1 MTTIA
6 LVFRI
11 LYTSAYVLLCLLLA
25 ALLLVTPGD
34 IIHQIVLYTSQYLN
48 LVIIAIVYVLTVL
61 VVLFIYAI
69 RLYITRTVLGSIP
82 KNWIPIEKGDVTKE
96 VRRMVVTSLSRSA
109 AIAWEAR
116 PKVISPE
123 PPQTLVEDPAEE
135 TVTNGRESREPRRS
149 LQLFKSKPPAT
160 VEDEMGIALPPVRP
174 VWGEIEH
181 NGWGSPASTDLPNL
195 QYSTV
200 LSELPNLIEA
210 KAVSHAHP
218 DPDSTMA
225 QPTLDGDAIV
235 LLQRAS
241 NMTMRDYV
249 LHLITLGVLP
259 SSPQTSEFI
268 DAYERAR
275 FSTRPMSN
283 AHFRHLMHLFAELLR
298 EMQPLEPAN
307 LYVDNESEYP
317 DPDDTTYSFD
327 SSGHI
332 DDDAPEDTNTPTTY
346 ARSISSTSAPSFDG
360 SSTRSRA
367 RPSRPARN
375 SSSHTWHQY
384 RTAPTTPKSKVSIAG
399 GGRPISH
406 SSSANSMNT
415 FAQTRR
421 PYYPSSS
428 ASASASL
435 RSGSSTKGS
444 IIRLA
449 TREDGG
455 DLPYVLRLADTL

>member
-1 MTTIA
+1 MTTIE

-11 LYTSAYVLLCLLLA
+11 LYTSVYVLLCLLLT

-34 IIHQIVLYTSQYLN
+34 IIRQIVLYTSQYLN
-48 LVIIAIVYVLTVL
+48 LVIIAIVYVITVL
-61 VVLFIYAI
+61 VVLFVYAI
-69 RLYITRTVLGSIP
+69 RLYMTRTVLASIP

-96 VRRMVVTSLSRSA
+96 VRKMVATSLGRSA

-116 PKVISPE
+116 PKII
-123 PPQTLVEDPAEE
+123 PPDPLPTLVEDPAEE
-135 TVTNGRESREPRRS
+135 TETNARESKEPRRS

-160 VEDEMGIALPPVRP
+160 VEDEMGIALPTVRP

-181 NGWGSPASTDLPNL
+181 PGWGSPGSPDLPNL

-210 KAVSHAHP
+210 KAVSHAPP
-218 DPDSTMA
+218 DPGSAAGPPAFDA
-225 QPTLDGDAIV
+225 DAIV

-241 NMTMRDYV
+241 HMSMRDYV
-249 LHLITLGVLP
+249 THLTALGVLP

-268 DAYERAR
+268 EVYERAR

-283 AHFRHLMHLFAELLR
+283 ADFRHLMHLFAELLR
-298 EMQPLEPAN
+298 EMQPLKPTA
-307 LYVDNESEYP
+307 LYADNDSDYP
-317 DPDDTTYSFD
+317 DSPYSE

-332 DDDAPEDTNTPTTY
+332 DDDAPQETTTPTTY
-346 ARSISSTSAPSFDG
+346 ARSISSTSALSLNG

-367 RPSRPARN
+367 RPHRPARN

-384 RTAPTTPKSKVSIAG
+384 RTAPTTPKSRAGTAG
-399 GGRPISH
+399 GGRGLSR
-406 SSSANSMNT
+406 SSSTNSANT

-428 ASASASL
+428 ASM
-435 RSGSSTKGS
+435 RSGSSVQGS
-444 IIRLA
+444 VIRLA
-449 TREDGG
+449 TREDGN
-455 DLPYVLRLADTL
+455 DLPYVLRVADTL